1 MVYGE
6 LGRYP
11 LDICIK
17 LRIIKYWAK
26 LVTGKQDKLLVIM
39 FKLAFRKHENDFLWL
54 SFVKQTLDECGLSY
68 LWNDQSVV
76 NIPWLNANLKQILT
90 DQFKQLWLSDIQN
103 SSKTPNCRI
112 FKNELKLENYFNILS
127 YADFE
132 L

>member
-17 LRIIKYWAK
+17 LRIIKYRAK

-39 FKLAFRKHENDFLWL
+39 FKLAFRKHENDILWL

-68 LWNDQSVV
+68 LWNDQSVG
-76 NIPWLNANLKQILT
+76 NIPWLNANLK
-90 DQFKQLWLSDIQN
+90 
-103 SSKTPNCRI
+103 
-112 FKNELKLENYFNILS
+112 
-127 YADFE
+127 
-132 L
+132 